1 MPLLFLD
8 EREASDDIFV
18 EHAHLASS
26 FFIAS
31 PDLDPQVFVD
41 SPDLGPQIFVESPD
55 LGPQVFVDSPD
66 LGPEALVDSSDL
78 APQALIASTNLV
90 SHRRKLTANLVAELQ
105 ELRFEAIHPFGQRFE
120 AFHATL
126 QPIYTTGKSL
136 LRHRRHLD
144 CGKPLTSTRSRD
156 ECLLPAVC
164 HLEDRHIDRR
174 RYHRRS
180 AARNIMIHVRPAAGV
195 SATFD
200 RRRLR
205 AGGASAFAEASADRR
220 GPQRGS
226 RVGVACRSLG
236 GGWSA
241 SLAEARGEPAEW
253 GRETAEAAE
262 KFQTSHFFTG

>member
-1 MPLLFLD
+1 MVGGSMPLLFLD

-41 SPDLGPQIFVESPD
+41 SPDLSPQIFVDSPDLGPQIFVESPD

-66 LGPEALVDSSDL
+66 LGPQALVDSSDL

-200 RRRLR
+200 RSRLR
-205 AGGASAFAEASADRR
+205 AGGASAFAEASADR
-220 GPQRGS
+220 G
-226 RVGVACRSLG
+226 SLG

-241 SLAEARGEPAEW
+241 SLAEARGEP
-253 GRETAEAAE
+253 RRAEAGARRAR
-262 KFQTSHFFTG
+262 

>member
-1 MPLLFLD
+1 MRGLISHDSIRPRNRWLSEVASSRDLTSLETWAPRVVGGSMPLLFLD

-41 SPDLGPQIFVESPD
+41 SPDLGPQ
-55 LGPQVFVDSPD
+55 
-66 LGPEALVDSSDL
+66 ALVASSD
-78 APQALIASTNLV
+78 LV

-136 LRHRRHLD
+136 PRHRRHLD
-144 CGKPLTSTRSRD
+144 CGKPLTRTRSRD

-200 RRRLR
+200 RSRLR
-205 AGGASAFAEASADRR
+205 AGGASAF
-220 GPQRGS
+220 
-226 RVGVACRSLG
+226 
-236 GGWSA
+236 
-241 SLAEARGEPAEW
+241 
-253 GRETAEAAE
+253 
-262 KFQTSHFFTG
+262 

>member
-1 MPLLFLD
+1 MRGLISHDSIRPRNRWLSEVASSRDLTSLETWAPRVVGGSMPLLFLD

-41 SPDLGPQIFVESPD
+41 SPDLGPQ
-55 LGPQVFVDSPD
+55 
-66 LGPEALVDSSDL
+66 ALVDSSDL

-136 LRHRRHLD
+136 PRHRRHLD
-144 CGKPLTSTRSRD
+144 CGKPLTRTRSRD

-180 AARNIMIHVRPAAGV
+180 AARNILIHGPPGGR
-195 SATFD
+195 SD
-200 RRRLR
+200 R
-205 AGGASAFAEASADRR
+205 
-220 GPQRGS
+220 
-226 RVGVACRSLG
+226 
-236 GGWSA
+236 
-241 SLAEARGEPAEW
+241 
-253 GRETAEAAE
+253 
-262 KFQTSHFFTG
+262 

>member
-1 MPLLFLD
+1 MRGLISHDSIRPRNRWLSEVASSRDLTSLETWAARVVGGSMPLLFLD

-31 PDLDPQVFVD
+31 PDLDPQAFIASPNLGPQAFID
-41 SPDLGPQIFVESPD
+41 RPDLGPQAFI
-55 LGPQVFVDSPD
+55 G
-66 LGPEALVDSSDL
+66 SSDL
-78 APQALIASTNLV
+78 TPEALIASTNLG
-90 SHRRKLTANLVAELQ
+90 SHRRKLLANLVAELQ

-180 AARNIMIHVRPAAGV
+180 A
-195 SATFD
+195 
-200 RRRLR
+200 
-205 AGGASAFAEASADRR
+205 
-220 GPQRGS
+220 
-226 RVGVACRSLG
+226 
-236 GGWSA
+236 
-241 SLAEARGEPAEW
+241 
-253 GRETAEAAE
+253 
-262 KFQTSHFFTG
+262 

>member
-1 MPLLFLD
+1 MRGSISHDSIRPRNRWLSEVASSRDLTSLETWAPRVVGGSMPLLFLD

-26 FFIAS
+26 FF
-31 PDLDPQVFVD
+31 
-41 SPDLGPQIFVESPD
+41 VESPD

-66 LGPEALVDSSDL
+66 LGPQALVDSSDL

-90 SHRRKLTANLVAELQ
+90 SHRRKLLANLVAELQ

-164 HLEDRHIDRR
+164 HLEDRHIDR
-174 RYHRRS
+174 
-180 AARNIMIHVRPAAGV
+180 
-195 SATFD
+195 
-200 RRRLR
+200 
-205 AGGASAFAEASADRR
+205 
-220 GPQRGS
+220 
-226 RVGVACRSLG
+226 
-236 GGWSA
+236 
-241 SLAEARGEPAEW
+241 
-253 GRETAEAAE
+253 
-262 KFQTSHFFTG
+262 